1 MKVTTR
7 NFFIGM
13 AAPAF
18 VAVSAWLVAAGI
30 QLSAKQVEA
39 APAGTQSSAKQVEAA
54 PASAESI
61 VYFPAQYTLN
71 APNQVSEH
79 IQAF

>member
-7 NFFIGM
+7 NFLLAM

-18 VAVSAWLVAAGI
+18 VAASAG
-30 QLSAKQVEA
+30 LSTAH
-39 APAGTQSSAKQVEAA
+39 TQSSAKQVAAA
-54 PASAESI
+54 PASAESF

-71 APNQVSEH
+71 APNHVSEH